1 MNAPIARLFVVVVV
15 LFAVLVGFTSR
26 WTVFDAN
33 ALRDN
38 PKNHR
43 ELIEEQQIRRGLIRA
58 GDATVLARSL
68 QQADKSYVRTYPQDR
83 LFSHAVGYS
92 FVRQGRAGL
101 ERFYD
106 DDLSGRTN
114 ELSSLVDRLSGSE
127 QAGDN
132 LVTSLDPAAQRVA
145 LQQLGGRKG
154 AVVALDPRSG
164 AIKVMASV
172 PGYDPNSVK
181 NQRAFSALNR
191 DNDAPL
197 LNRTTQAG
205 YPPGS
210 TFKVVTAIAAI
221 DSGRYTPD
229 SRISGRNGKTISGVP
244 LNNDAGES
252 FGDITL
258 TEALTKSVNTVFGE
272 VGEKLGK
279 ATMKKYMDRLGF
291 GAPVEVDL
299 PRDERAASG
308 ERVRGRVVP
317 ATNGAVDVGRMAIGQ
332 DKLTVTPLQM
342 AMVASA
348 VANGGK
354 LMKPRLG
361 DRIVDRDGRTVRHLV
376 PQEMAQVMSP
386 QTASQVGAMMGQ
398 VVKEGTGTAAA
409 LQGIDVA
416 GKTGTAE
423 VDRPCGPN
431 QLWFI
436 AFAPAQDPRVAIA
449 ATVECGT
456 GFGGTVAAPIAKAVM
471 QELLK

>member
-1 MNAPIARLFVVVVV
+1 MRCATTPRTTA
-15 LFAVLVGFTSR
+15 SC
-26 WTVFDAN
+26 
-33 ALRDN
+33 
-38 PKNHR
+38 
-43 ELIEEQQIRRGLIRA
+43 IEEQQIRRGLIRA
-58 GDATVLARSL
+58 GDDTVLARSL
-68 QQADKSYVRTYPQDR
+68 KQPDGSYVRTYPQGR

-106 DDLSGRTN
+106 DDLSGRSS
-114 ELSSLVDRLSGSE
+114 ELGSLLDRLSGSE

-154 AVVALDPRSG
+154 AVVALDPRTG

-172 PGYDPNSVK
+172 PGYDPNTVK
-181 NQRAFSALNR
+181 NQRQFNALNR
-191 DNDAPL
+191 DQNAPL

-229 SRISGRNGKTISGVP
+229 SRSAGATARRSRAFPSTTTQ
-244 LNNDAGES
+244 GES

-272 VGEKLGK
+272 IGEKLGK

-308 ERVRGRVVP
+308 ERVRGRVIP

-361 DRIVDRDGRTVRHLV
+361 DRIVDRDGRTVRRLV
-376 PQEMAQVMSP
+376 PKEMSQVMSP
-386 QTASQVGAMMGQ
+386 T
-398 VVKEGTGTAAA
+398 
-409 LQGIDVA
+409 
-416 GKTGTAE
+416 
-423 VDRPCGPN
+423 P
-431 QLWFI
+431 
-436 AFAPAQDPRVAIA
+436 PRRSAR
-449 ATVECGT
+449 
-456 GFGGTVAAPIAKAVM
+456 
-471 QELLK
+471 

>member
-15 LFAVLVGFTSR
+15 LFGVLVGFTSR
-26 WTVFDAN
+26 WAVFDAD

-38 PKNHR
+38 PKNRR
-43 ELIEEQQIRRGLIRA
+43 ELLEEQQIRRGLIRA
-58 GDATVLARSL
+58 ADDTVLARSL
-68 QQADKSYVRTYPQDR
+68 KQADDSYVRTYPPGR

-101 ERFYD
+101 ERYYD
-106 DDLSGRTN
+106 DDLSGRN
-114 ELSSLVDRLSGSE
+114 SELGSLIDRLSGSE
-127 QAGDN
+127 QEGDN
-132 LVTSLDPAAQRVA
+132 LLTSLDPGAQRVA
-145 LQQLGGRKG
+145 LEQLGGRKG
-154 AVVALDPRSG
+154 AVVALDPKTG

-172 PGYDPNSVK
+172 PGYDPNTVK
-181 NQRAFSALNR
+181 SQSQFNALNR
-191 DNDAPL
+191 DRDSPL
-197 LNRTTQAG
+197 FNRTTQSG

-221 DSGRYTPD
+221 DSGRYKPD

-258 TEALTKSVNTVFGE
+258 TEALTHSVNTVFGE
-272 VGEKLGK
+272 VGEKVGK

-308 ERVRGRVVP
+308 ERQRGRIIA

-348 VANGGK
+348 VANGGR
-354 LMKPRLG
+354 LMKPHIA
-361 DRIVDRDGRTVRHLV
+361 DRVVDRDGRTVDRIEPEELS
-376 PQEMAQVMSP
+376 QVMTP
-386 QTASQVGAMMGQ
+386 DTAAQVGAMMSQ

-409 LQGIDVA
+409 LEGIDVA

-423 VDRPCGPN
+423 VDHGCPN

-449 ATVECGT
+449 VTVECGT

>member
-1 MNAPIARLFVVVVV
+1 M
-15 LFAVLVGFTSR
+15 
-26 WTVFDAN
+26 
-33 ALRDN
+33 
-38 PKNHR
+38 
-43 ELIEEQQIRRGLIRA
+43 
-58 GDATVLARSL
+58 LARSL
-68 QQADKSYVRTYPQDR
+68 KQADDSYVRTYPQGR

-106 DDLSGRTN
+106 DDLSGRN
-114 ELSSLVDRLSGSE
+114 SDLGSLIDRLSGSE
-127 QAGDN
+127 QEGDD
-132 LVTSLDPAAQRVA
+132 LVTSLDPGAQRVA

-164 AIKVMASV
+164 AIRVMASV
-172 PGYDPNSVK
+172 PGYDPNAVK
-181 NQRAFSALNR
+181 SQRAFSALNR
-191 DNDAPL
+191 DDDAPL
-197 LNRTTQAG
+197 LNRNTQSG

-221 DSGRYTPD
+221 DSGLYTPD
-229 SRISGRNGKTISGVP
+229 SRISGRNGKVISGVP

-308 ERVRGRVVP
+308 ERRRGRIIP

-342 AMVASA
+342 AMVAAS

-354 LMKPRLG
+354 LMKPHLG
-361 DRIVDRDGRTVRHLV
+361 DRVVDRDGRTVERIE
-376 PQEMAQVMSP
+376 PEEMSQVMSP
-386 QTASQVGAMMGQ
+386 DTASQVGAMMDQ

-409 LQGIDVA
+409 LEGIDVA

-423 VDRPCGPN
+423 VDHGCPN

-449 ATVECGT
+449 VTVECGT

>member
-26 WTVFDAN
+26 WTVFDAH

-43 ELIEEQQIRRGLIRA
+43 QLIEEQQIHRGLIRA
-58 GDATVLARSL
+58 GDDTVLARSL
-68 QQADKSYVRTYPQDR
+68 KQPDKSYVRTYPSGR

-106 DDLSGRTN
+106 DDLSGRSG
-114 ELSSLVDRLSGSE
+114 ELGSLLDRLSGDE
-127 QAGDN
+127 QQGDN
-132 LVTSLDPAAQRVA
+132 LVTSLNPAAQRVA

-154 AVVALDPRSG
+154 AVVALDPRTG

-172 PGYDPNSVK
+172 PGYDPNAVK
-181 NQRAFSALNR
+181 NQQAFSALNK
-191 DNDAPL
+191 DSDAPL

-244 LNNDAGES
+244 LNNDQGES

-272 VGEKLGK
+272 IGEKLGK
-279 ATMKKYMDRLGF
+279 AKMKTYMDRLGF
-291 GAPVEVDL
+291 GKPVEVDL

-308 ERVRGRVVP
+308 ERKGGHIIP

-376 PQEMAQVMSP
+376 PEEMSQVMSP